1 MEQMTDEKRQAT
13 AERIAYKL
21 LDSIDQNDLEQFY
34 WEHMFEWADGMDD
47 KELKQTAFD
56 LGVID

>member
-1 MEQMTDEKRQAT
+1 MDEMTDEKRQAT

-21 LDSIDQNDLEQFY
+21 LDTIDQSDLEQFY
-34 WEHMFEWADGMDD
+34 WEHMFEWAGDMDD
-47 KELKQTAFD
+47 AELKQTAFD